1 MRFVRAQRASSNEG
15 AASELQA
22 GYAALAASA
31 IELLQSV
38 GAKEDTPSSKS
49 PVKSQERAAAKAEA
63 SGQSLLSALNGLLA
77 PGPFLRALTPL
88 LDHKEGRVRRKALE
102 LVTERLQNASADGG
116 DEDDSET
123 QAGIAL
129 LDELSSL
136 IKSKNVTTSQ
146 AALMAL
152 EAAAIRFSQA
162 QSATK
167 PLLSVVP
174 AVLAQLN
181 SSSYT
186 LRASAALSLA
196 TMAKILGMRT
206 ASIINTAMPALLKAS
221 LDSVTALHEKERDGE
236 LELVAHSCFAALRMF
251 VNHVAGFISPFLQ
264 DIIKITLHPA
274 VVPLSSDNDAQRG
287 ESKALQEIALTLRG
301 ELPQAIELRL
311 LIRPLVES
319 WDACLVY
326 GGDEGAAACAAL
338 LDIVSAAGD
347 SQKASNAHRQQL
359 FSIVLRGLDVH
370 REGPLHSS
378 EKALDVV
385 EGNAVTACVKLAL
398 KCTESEFLPFFLQCV
413 EWSRARSGEA
423 SVTRTRLAALFRLAA
438 SLADELRAVFVPFF
452 RHLLDLAAVA
462 LDMSADP
469 SSGKKKRKSANAERL
484 ADQDIWRMRK
494 WTLAALRRCFQYDN
508 VGFLDSSRYNALYPL
523 VAEQLKATPPEGSDE
538 DDYDTFMRDGSFGVE
553 VVGACASLLVA
564 APDDTHWKPL
574 HRAILM
580 AGRDEK
586 IRTRVFTIKTIEQI
600 VDKLQEEYLQ
610 LLPEAIPYLAE
621 LTEDLEPEIEQMA
634 RKITKALSKLS
645 GEDLKTLMRDG
656 FTPKAKEQEKSESDS
671 DSY

>member
-1 MRFVRAQRASSNEG
+1 MSSSEG
-15 AASELQA
+15 VAEELQA

-31 IELLQSV
+31 IVLLQSV
-38 GAKEDTPSSKS
+38 GAKEDTPSKSKS
-49 PVKSQERAAAKAEA
+49 PGKSQERAAAKAEA

-116 DEDDSET
+116 AEDDAET
-123 QAGIAL
+123 QAGIEL

-136 IKSKNVTTSQ
+136 IKSKNATTSQ

-174 AVLAQLN
+174 AVIAQL
-181 SSSYT
+181 SASSYT

-206 ASIINTAMPALLKAS
+206 ASIINTALPALLKAS
-221 LDSVTALHEKERDGE
+221 LDSVTALREKERDGE
-236 LELVAHSCFAALRMF
+236 TALVAHSCFAALRMF
-251 VNHVAGFISPFLQ
+251 VNHVAGFISPFLH
-264 DIIKITLHPA
+264 DIIKLTLHPA
-274 VVPLSSDNDAQRG
+274 VLPLSSDNDGRVNG
-287 ESKALQEIALTLRG
+287 ESKALQELALTLRN

-311 LIRPLVES
+311 LIRPVVES
-319 WDACLVY
+319 WDACLAY

-347 SQKASNAHRQQL
+347 SEKASNAHRQQL

-438 SLADELRAVFVPFF
+438 ALADELRAVFVPFF
-452 RHLLDLAAVA
+452 RHLLDLATVA
-462 LDMSADP
+462 LDVSADP
-469 SSGKKKRKSANAERL
+469 SSGKKKRKSANAESL
-484 ADQDIWRMRK
+484 AEQDIWRMRK

-508 VGFLDSSRYNALYPL
+508 VGFIDSSRYNMLYPI
-523 VAEQLKATPPEGSDE
+523 VAEQLKATPPADSDE

-564 APDDTHWKPL
+564 APDDAHWKPL

-580 AGRDEK
+580 AGREEQ
-586 IRTRVFTIKTIEQI
+586 IRTRVFTMKTIEQI

-610 LLPEAIPYLAE
+610 LLPEAIPFLAE
-621 LTEDLEPEIEQMA
+621 LTEDLEPEIERMA

-656 FTPKAKEQEKSESDS
+656 FTPKSKEEEKAESDS